1 VESDV
6 VGRALPVID
15 TVLRRRCRR
24 WAGGREMFDDL
35 RGEVVL
41 RLLSRLSEMG
51 RKGEP
56 AIENFEGYVAGIA
69 TRVIDDAIRVCCPE
83 WTRLKHR
90 VRYLVTHD
98 DRFRLSADDGIV
110 SLSHGRGA
118 HVRTAAAEEL
128 ARTVAEIVIAAGD
141 AVPLDDLVSATAER
155 KGLHEGGMTWRERL
169 PADPAALAES
179 ADTLRH
185 LWSEIALLAPRQR
198 AALLLNARDAGGES
212 VLRLLVA
219 TELVTARDA
228 AAALETDRR
237 ELAAILDQLPL
248 SDGVI
253 AGRLGITTQQVIN
266 LRKAARDRLARRL
279 ARPR

>member
-118 HVRTAAAEEL
+118 HVRTAAAEDL
-128 ARTVAEIVIAAGD
+128 ARTVAEIVVAAGD
-141 AVPLDDLVSATAER
+141 ALPLDDLVSATAER

-185 LWSEIALLAPRQR
+185 LWSEIALLSARQR
-198 AALLLNARDAGGES
+198 AALLLNLRDDSGGSALALFPQTS
-212 VLRLLVA
+212 VA
-219 TELVTARDA
+219 SAAEI
-228 AAALETDRR
+228 AAALDMTPD
-237 ELAAILDQLPL
+237 ELAAVWNDLPL
-248 SDGVI
+248 EDDRIG
-253 AGRLGITTQQVIN
+253 ALYDLKRQQVIN
-266 LRKAARDRLARRL
+266 LRKAARERLGRRMARW
-279 ARPR
+279 